1 MRDDDAKVFDRRL
14 VKETLFRFEVEVEME
29 EAVKDFVSESLKLLE
44 VRVEEEDVIE
54 VDNKMTL
61 VDEVLEDVSHERL
74 KGGRGIAKAKGHD
87 KWFKE
92 AEVALKGGFPF
103 VTGFDTNV
111 VITPVDIEFRKI
123 MRRLKFVYKVWNKG
137 EQEGIF
143 YRDIIELSVI
153 LDRS

>member
-74 KGGRGIAKAKGHD
+74 KGG
-87 KWFKE
+87 
-92 AEVALKGGFPF
+92 
-103 VTGFDTNV
+103 
-111 VITPVDIEFRKI
+111 
-123 MRRLKFVYKVWNKG
+123 
-137 EQEGIF
+137 
-143 YRDIIELSVI
+143 
-153 LDRS
+153 